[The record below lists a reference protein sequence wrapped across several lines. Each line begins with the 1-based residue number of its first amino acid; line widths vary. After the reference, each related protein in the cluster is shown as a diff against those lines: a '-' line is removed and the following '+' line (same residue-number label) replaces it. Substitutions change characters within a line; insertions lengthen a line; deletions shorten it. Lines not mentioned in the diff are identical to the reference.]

1 MVGCA
6 DLSPSWLAMVA
17 GRLVKLGRPFS
28 LALSIGAVPA
38 GCCPLLHDLL
48 WFSGGTRAP
57 GRDDVAAVGFS
68 LELSLA
74 A

>member
-1 MVGCA
+1 
-6 DLSPSWLAMVA
+6 MVA

-28 LALSIGAVPA
+28 SPSVSVLYLPA
-38 GCCPLLHDLL
+38 IVLLHDLL

-68 LELSLA
+68 LELSPVA
-74 A
+74 